1 MIGHFPAAVNYEVT
15 KPDEGLQSQQ
25 HALNQA
31 WLCLI
36 TKAGIEWFFVEYSS
50 CSNQDSFAQ
59 VYS

>member
-31 WLCLI
+31 WLQ
-36 TKAGIEWFFVEYSS
+36 KQEQSGFS
-50 CSNQDSFAQ
+50 
-59 VYS
+59 